1 MLQTQSYI
9 LATRKRLVQVQ
20 RELNSAGKPFRA
32 FKVMCLG
39 LRKQLEKFSRLMT
52 RAAFRR

>member
-9 LATRKRLVQVQ
+9 HTTRKRLVQVQ
-20 RELNSAGKPFRA
+20 RELKAAGKPFRA